1 MTIKIG
7 LVAFKDVEELDL
19 IGPWEVFQSAAL
31 IDADIEC
38 EIISLDGKGID
49 AAKGLHFDVHGSM
62 QAAMETESSYDILLL
77 PGGKGVFPL
86 MEDKAF
92 LKCLMAMTKNATWVT
107 SVCTGS
113 LVYAHMGLLDG
124 RDCITHHARINDL
137 RKLLNGGRI
146 IEGGR
151 YVRDGNYVTAAGI
164 SAGIDMSLW
173 LLGEIK
179 NPEFARQVQLY
190 MEYFPDPPYSDLTR
204 G

>member
-7 LVAFKDVEELDL
+7 LIAFKDVEELDV
-19 IGPWEVFQSAAL
+19 IGPWEVFQSAAF
-31 IDADIEC
+31 IDSDFEC
-38 EIISLDGKGID
+38 EIISFDGKGID
-49 AAKGLHFDVHGSM
+49 AAKGLHFDVHGTM
-62 QAAMETESSYDILLL
+62 NADACYDILLL

-86 MEDKAF
+86 MENETF

-113 LVYAHMGLLDG
+113 LVYAHMGLLDD
-124 RDCITHHARINDL
+124 RDCITHHGLINKL
-137 RKLLNGGRI
+137 KELLNGGRI
-146 IEGGR
+146 IQGSR
-151 YVRDGNYVTAAGI
+151 YVRDDQYVTAAGI

-179 NPEFARQVQLY
+179 SPEFARQVQLY
-190 MEYFPDPPYSDLTR
+190 MEYFPHPPYEDVVI